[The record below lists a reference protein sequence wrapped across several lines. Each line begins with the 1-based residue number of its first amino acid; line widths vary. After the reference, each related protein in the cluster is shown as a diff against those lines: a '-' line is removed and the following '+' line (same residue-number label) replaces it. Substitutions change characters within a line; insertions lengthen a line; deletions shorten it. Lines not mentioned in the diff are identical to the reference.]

1 MDLQMLLGRMHIL
14 IWRIC
19 KCYYNK
25 RMQKRFGYFRTFLIC
40 PFTNAKLELAF
51 SRMNR
56 VKTDR
61 RSSLSRDRLDV
72 LLRISEDGPS
82 LEEFNHDASIDC

>member
-1 MDLQMLLGRMHIL
+1 MSLQQLTNRQQL
-14 IWRIC
+14 IRLRFEIC
-19 KCYYNK
+19 
-25 RMQKRFGYFRTFLIC
+25 
-40 PFTNAKLELAF
+40 AKLELAF

-72 LLRISEDGPS
+72 LLRISEDGPF
-82 LEEFNHDASIDC
+82 LEKFNPDASIDC

>member
-1 MDLQMLLGRMHIL
+1 
-14 IWRIC
+14 
-19 KCYYNK
+19 
-25 RMQKRFGYFRTFLIC
+25 MQKRFGYFRTFLIC
-40 PFTNAKLELAF
+40 PFTNAKLERVF

-61 RSSLSRDRLDV
+61 RSSFRRDRRNV

-82 LEEFNHDASIDC
+82 LEEFNPDASIDC

>member
-1 MDLQMLLGRMHIL
+1 MYLQILLARMYSQ
-14 IWRIC
+14 IWCIY
-19 KCYYNK
+19 KCYYDK
-25 RMQKRFGYFRTFLIC
+25 RIQKRFGYFRTFFIC
-40 PFTNAKLELAF
+40 PFTNAKLERVF

-72 LLRISEDGPS
+72 LFRISEDGPS
-82 LEEFNHDASIDC
+82 LEDFNPGASSDC

>member
-1 MDLQMLLGRMHIL
+1 
-14 IWRIC
+14 
-19 KCYYNK
+19 
-25 RMQKRFGYFRTFLIC
+25 MQKRFGYFRTFLLY
-40 PFTNAKLELAF
+40 PFTNAKLERVF
-51 SRMNR
+51 SGMNR

-82 LEEFNHDASIDC
+82 LGEFNPDASIDC

>member
-1 MDLQMLLGRMHIL
+1 
-14 IWRIC
+14 
-19 KCYYNK
+19 
-25 RMQKRFGYFRTFLIC
+25 MQKRFGYFRTFLLC
-40 PFTNAKLELAF
+40 PFTNAKLERVF

-72 LLRISEDGPS
+72 LLTISENSPY
-82 LEEFNHDASIDC
+82 LEEFNPGASIDC

>member
-1 MDLQMLLGRMHIL
+1 MDLQMLLGRMYIL
-14 IWRIC
+14 IWHIW

-25 RMQKRFGYFRTFLIC
+25 RMKKRFGYFLTFLIC

-82 LEEFNHDASIDC
+82 LEEFNPDASIDC

>member
-1 MDLQMLLGRMHIL
+1 MSLQQLTNRQQL
-14 IWRIC
+14 IRL
-19 KCYYNK
+19 
-25 RMQKRFGYFRTFLIC
+25 RFEIY
-40 PFTNAKLELAF
+40 AKLELAF

-82 LEEFNHDASIDC
+82 LEEFNPDASIDC

>member
-1 MDLQMLLGRMHIL
+1 MSLQQLTNRQQL
-14 IWRIC
+14 IRLRFEIC
-19 KCYYNK
+19 
-25 RMQKRFGYFRTFLIC
+25 
-40 PFTNAKLELAF
+40 AKLELAF

-82 LEEFNHDASIDC
+82 LGEFNPDASIDC